1 MDTTLVFIGLI
12 IFILFAGGIGL
23 YFYFSNESASS
34 GSKKVLPE
42 VVPPEAEE
50 IALREQS
57 TGVKTGLYLE
67 L

>member
-1 MDTTLVFIGLI
+1 MKVLPQEV
-12 IFILFAGGIGL
+12 
-23 YFYFSNESASS
+23 
-34 GSKKVLPE
+34 KKVLPE